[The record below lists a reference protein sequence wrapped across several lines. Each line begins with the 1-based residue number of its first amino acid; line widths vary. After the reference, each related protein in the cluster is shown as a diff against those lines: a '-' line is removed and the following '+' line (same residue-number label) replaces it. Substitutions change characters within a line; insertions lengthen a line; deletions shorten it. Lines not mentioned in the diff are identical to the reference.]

1 MIDEGT
7 GKIIVMVHGTMMDK
21 TMFLPQ
27 IEALKASYRVI
38 AYDQRA
44 RTSAYDIPYDLKNLA
59 DDCLTLLDNLKIKKC
74 VILGMSMGGYMA
86 TEFIHHFPDR
96 VEALVMVGSQIGA
109 YSQHEQQIF
118 MQEFIK
124 FNHEGLVSRE
134 LAEDTAS
141 FIFSS
146 YAHKNNP
153 ELIENTVESWSKL
166 PARSVLREAQSW
178 LGKQDY
184 TKTARNFDKPVL
196 VIHGEDDKALP
207 AIVKTNAMKNAFPD
221 VEIICIPNTGHV
233 VNLEAPEE
241 TNKALR
247 HFLERL

>member
-7 GKIIVMVHGTMMDK
+7 GKIIVMAHGTMMDK

-44 RTSAYDIPYDLKNLA
+44 HTSAYDTPYNLKNLA
-59 DDCLTLLDNLKIKKC
+59 DDCLTLLDNLKIEKC
-74 VILGMSMGGYMA
+74 VLLGMSMGAYMA

-124 FNHEGLVSRE
+124 FNHEGL
-134 LAEDTAS
+134 
-141 FIFSS
+141 
-146 YAHKNNP
+146 
-153 ELIENTVESWSKL
+153 
-166 PARSVLREAQSW
+166 VLREAQSW

-221 VEIICIPNTGHV
+221 VEIICIPNARHV
-233 VNLEAPEE
+233 VNLEAAEE